1 MKITKRSL
9 QLSLAAL
16 VAGALLFPLANT
28 AFIAAWP
35 VEIILSTVFSLGLL
49 GLAMADYS
57 RQSRLLIKPAPVLR
71 PGLVIPSTQLPHSA
85 DLAASTPDRLAA

>member
-1 MKITKRSL
+1 MNITKHSL
-9 QLSLAAL
+9 QLNLAAL
-16 VAGALLFPLANT
+16 VAGALFFPLANT

-49 GLAMADYS
+49 SLAMADYS
-57 RQSRLLIKPAPVLR
+57 RQIRPLIKPATVLR
-71 PGLVIPSTQLPHSA
+71 PELAIPATPRPHSA